1 MRRRGF
7 FALGLGMM
15 ACATGCGTESN
26 LGSSAANAARVLGR
40 FAIVPG
46 GGRWA
51 RVTRALVETARG
63 AGFPVSGTPPATRI
77 TVTGL
82 PALAATELNNGLSLL
97 DTATPLARLTGQI
110 EVVVVPANSKFAT
123 FDQFGAH
130 LLAHPDRTPLTGG
143 PQGEPDHLLFGLIA
157 KGLGADTRQVDYTG
171 FPGSEE
177 ATSALLGGK
186 AAAATGTLADW
197 RQAIDKR
204 WVRVLAVSSAH
215 RVDGVEAPS
224 LLECGVRL
232 DFADWCAAVGPEG
245 MTEDRKAFA
254 IRLCD
259 EVTESAAWR
268 AACRA
273 EGWTSIPLSGDDFEQ
288 WLASEIGRTRTVL
301 RDLGMLDTP
310 DTTCWGSCEKG
321 H

>member
-7 FALGLGMM
+7 FALGLAVA
-15 ACATGCGTESN
+15 ACATGCGTEGS
-26 LGSSAANAARVLGR
+26 LGGRAVNAAGLSGR

-46 GGRWA
+46 AGRWA
-51 RVTRALVETARG
+51 RVAKALVKTARD
-63 AGFPVSGTPPATRI
+63 AGFPVSGTPPVTRI

-110 EVVVVPANSKFAT
+110 EVVVVPAHSKFAT
-123 FDQFGAH
+123 FDQFGAQ
-130 LLAHPDRTPLTGG
+130 LIAHPDRTPLTGG

-177 ATSALLGGK
+177 AAAALLGGK

-197 RQAIDKR
+197 RHAIGKGL
-204 WVRVLAVSSAH
+204 VKVLAVSSAR

-224 LLECGVRL
+224 LLECGVRV

-245 MTEDRKAFA
+245 MTDDGKAVA

-259 EVTESAAWR
+259 EVTGSDSWR

-288 WLASEIGRTRTVL
+288 WLASEIGRTRAVL
-301 RDLGMLDTP
+301 RDLGMLDTA
-310 DTTCWGSCEKG
+310 DTTCWGSCDKG

>member
-7 FALGLGMM
+7 FALGLAVA
-15 ACATGCGTESN
+15 ACATGCGTERG
-26 LGSSAANAARVLGR
+26 LGGRAVNAAGLSGR

-46 GGRWA
+46 AGRWA
-51 RVTRALVETARG
+51 RVTKALVETARD
-63 AGFPVSGTPPATRI
+63 AGFPVSDTPPVTRI

-110 EVVVVPANSKFAT
+110 EVVVVPARSKFAT
-123 FDQFGAH
+123 FDQFGAQ
-130 LLAHPDRTPLTGG
+130 LVAHPDRTPLTGG

-177 ATSALLGGK
+177 AAAALLGGK

-197 RQAIDKR
+197 RRAIGKGL
-204 WVRVLAVSSAH
+204 VRVLAVSSAR

-224 LLECGVRL
+224 LLECGVRV

-245 MTEDRKAFA
+245 MSDDGKAVA

-259 EVTESAAWR
+259 EVTASDSWR

-288 WLASEIGRTRTVL
+288 WLTSEIGRTRAVL
-301 RDLGMLDTP
+301 RDLGMIDTAN
-310 DTTCWGSCEKG
+310 TTCWGSCDRG